1 MTYSLNWNLDR
12 IYPGGLN
19 STAFADKL
27 TTLTD
32 QIKQFNN
39 DTNIYKAQT
48 DRNFITLQELT
59 THAQTIEAGLRT
71 AELFVN
77 ALAAADYTSPAYR
90 PYQDRIAKLDA
101 DYQTPLNNFSKIL
114 AALSTTEFAN
124 FQATDIAHPVAFHLQ
139 ELRQQAERLLDPATE
154 TLLNRYHLDGLKA
167 WSDHYDTISAGLSL
181 EFVDEANKTITLS
194 AGQALNQIDGY
205 PDHATRTAIMQAYE
219 AMWSKAENLSADTLN
234 HLAGA
239 RLTEQAA
246 HNYPDHLTQPLE
258 LNRMSRAT
266 LDTMWQVVD
275 QNKAMFNQFFARKQ
289 ALLGLTKLGWQD
301 QNAPI
306 TNLGDYQP
314 SSITYDEAAEFI
326 IKNFGQYSPKM
337 ATFAEMAFEQN
348 WIEAEDRAGKTP
360 GAWMESVPDI
370 HESRIITTF
379 TGSVNDAATIAH
391 ELGHA
396 FHSSVLND
404 LPIWR
409 DQPAMN
415 LAETAST
422 FAEMLIADANV
433 QAAKSKAEK
442 IALLDAKLSNAVAMF
457 LNIRARFLFED
468 AFYQERQDGFIPA
481 QRLNELMDAAQRT
494 AFNNLLDERH
504 PHFWTSKLHFYIDD
518 VPFYNFPYTFG
529 YLFSTGIYA
538 WAQTQPNFED
548 AYIALL
554 RDSANMTTEELAIKH
569 LNVDL
574 TEPDFWQKATDLI
587 KADIDEFI
595 ELSAEYID

>member
-48 DRNFITLQELT
+48 DRDFITLQELT

-77 ALAAADYTSPAYR
+77 ALAAADYTNPAYR

-124 FQATDIAHPVAFHLQ
+124 FQATDIAHSVAFHLQ

-205 PDHATRTAIMQAYE
+205 PDHTTRAAIMQAYE

-442 IALLDAKLSNAVAMF
+442 IALLDAKLFNAVAMF

-468 AFYQERQDGFIPA
+468 AFYQERQAGFIPA
-481 QRLNELMDAAQRT
+481 QRLNELMDAAQKT

-548 AYIALL
+548 AYIDLL

-595 ELSAEYID
+595 ELSAEYVD

>member
-48 DRNFITLQELT
+48 DRDFITLQELT

-77 ALAAADYTSPAYR
+77 ALAAADYTNPAYR

-124 FQATDIAHPVAFHLQ
+124 FQATDIAHSVAFHLQ

-205 PDHATRTAIMQAYE
+205 PDHTTRAAIMQAYE

-442 IALLDAKLSNAVAMF
+442 IAFLDAKLSNAVAMF

-468 AFYQERQDGFIPA
+468 AFYQERQAGFIPA
-481 QRLNELMDAAQRT
+481 QRLNELMDAAQKT

-548 AYIALL
+548 AYIDLL

-595 ELSAEYID
+595 ELSAEYVD